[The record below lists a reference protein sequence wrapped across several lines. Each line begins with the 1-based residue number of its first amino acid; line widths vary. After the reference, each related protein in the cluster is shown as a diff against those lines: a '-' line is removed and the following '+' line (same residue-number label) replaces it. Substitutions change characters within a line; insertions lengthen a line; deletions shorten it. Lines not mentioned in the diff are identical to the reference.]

1 MQPKVRQD
9 HKTQMQQ
16 VQVPK
21 SLAVTPVG
29 GVQHNK
35 DQIRTSLQVKE
46 QVQLQEK
53 SPETKRQC
61 EKVPEKGQE
70 KEKVQGKDI
79 VQEKVREKE
88 KVLEKGQN
96 EAEGDGSLVRE
107 IARLR
112 ASVVTEQRKSIEMCK
127 VVDYLEKAKEE
138 LEKDK
143 RILKK
148 EALERELKLPNGVE
162 SKGISEKLEA
172 SQNQITS
179 LLNTIKTTEASWK
192 CQEANLTKA
201 YTAKVKSEQE
211 KTKLLEE
218 STKAVTKV
226 DATALKN
233 ETKIIE
239 EKNIKP
245 SRDLMESMASLA
257 KMVENVKH
265 LNETKIK
272 AEEKLANVESENL
285 KLKES
290 NVIKARLTRDT
301 IEKLEANMKTLEDEK
316 EISETRSIELES
328 HFSDMSED
336 VEDAKKKL
344 TEMEEDC
351 AEAMSK
357 YKELQEQKLDAVKKF
372 QVVEKEKEGAEKARK
387 EAEIKVQEAGK
398 KMEELKK
405 THKEEI
411 ER

>member
-1 MQPKVRQD
+1 MTPPNVAPHPTTAQPKVQQLQQPKIQQEQQPKVQQPKVQQVQQPKIQQVQPSKVHQVQQPKVQQPKTQPVQKPQIQQVMQPKVRQD
-9 HKTQMQQ
+9 HKPQMQQ

-35 DQIRTSLQVKE
+35 DQSRTSLQVKE

-88 KVLEKGQN
+88 KVLEKGQK

-112 ASVVTEQRKSIEMCK
+112 ASVVTEQWKSLDMCK

-138 LEKDK
+138 LEK
-143 RILKK
+143 
-148 EALERELKLPNGVE
+148 KL
-162 SKGISEKLEA
+162 SK
-172 SQNQITS
+172 
-179 LLNTIKTTEASWK
+179 
-192 CQEANLTKA
+192 
-201 YTAKVKSEQE
+201 
-211 KTKLLEE
+211 
-218 STKAVTKV
+218 
-226 DATALKN
+226 
-233 ETKIIE
+233 
-239 EKNIKP
+239 
-245 SRDLMESMASLA
+245 DLMESMASLA
-257 KMVENVKH
+257 KMIDNVKR
-265 LNETKIK
+265 LNNTKLK
-272 AEEKLANVESENL
+272 AEEKLADIESENL

-290 NVIKARLTRDT
+290 NVIKTRIATET